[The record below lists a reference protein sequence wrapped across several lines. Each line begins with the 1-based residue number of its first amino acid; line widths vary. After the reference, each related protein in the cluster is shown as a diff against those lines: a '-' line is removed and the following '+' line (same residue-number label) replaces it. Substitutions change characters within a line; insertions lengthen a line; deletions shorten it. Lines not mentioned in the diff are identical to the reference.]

1 MEYMLDDSV
10 MVFDEKTE
18 EELLKMWREE
28 TMTLCNIKDQS
39 ISNEELKFKYGCYII
54 ANKMYEGDLEDLPSS
69 MKRCID
75 YVKEHPEE
83 FRKS

>member
-1 MEYMLDDSV
+1 MEYLLDDSV

-54 ANKMYEGDLEDLPSS
+54 ANKA
-69 MKRCID
+69 
-75 YVKEHPEE
+75 
-83 FRKS
+83 